1 MSTLGPIFLY
11 LQFTKEDELADSNW
25 IWWREENFLFF
36 SLPITVSQGETL
48 GVTRSL
54 NIVQVQSQS
63 MGLACLGDIKLIF
76 WPHDYHLLTEVLG
89 KIFDYQLRETE
100 HTGWKCRQLMAN
112 LSWLTGDLHLLYPNQ
127 WNLFL
132 TLFFICIVL
141 YLVYCRRVVSVL
153 SLHNKS
159 FRITRGTRIS
169 EQLNKSG
176 SLFVFDS

>member
-132 TLFFICIVL
+132 TLFFIWFTAGGLCLFYL
-141 YLVYCRRVVSVL
+141 YITKAFGSRVG
-153 SLHNKS
+153 
-159 FRITRGTRIS
+159 RGYQNS
-169 EQLNKSG
+169 
-176 SLFVFDS
+176 